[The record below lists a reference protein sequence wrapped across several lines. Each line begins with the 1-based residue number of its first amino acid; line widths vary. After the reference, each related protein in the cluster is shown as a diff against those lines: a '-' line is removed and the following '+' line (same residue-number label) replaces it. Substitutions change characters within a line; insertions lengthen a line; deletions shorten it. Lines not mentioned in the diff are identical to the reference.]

1 MSKERLSAWAEE
13 QLRTNAEVNPSSQ
26 TIAKPNVGRSLSM
39 GVVEA
44 LKDINCDL
52 RLTNHNR
59 WMVWNDT
66 SKEWEIYELKRG
78 AYKANLIQNT
88 RDEGLA
94 VNWLLSE

>member
-1 MSKERLSAWAEE
+1 MGG
-13 QLRTNAEVNPSSQ
+13 NN
-26 TIAKPNVGRSLSM
+26 IDIGRSSSM
-39 GVVEA
+39 GIVEA
-44 LKDINCDL
+44 MKDITLDL
-52 RLTNHNR
+52 RLTNRNR

-78 AYKANLIQNT
+78 SYKANLIQNT

>member
-1 MSKERLSAWAEE
+1 MAEN
-13 QLRTNAEVNPSSQ
+13 LTSSSNNGN
-26 TIAKPNVGRSLSM
+26 TLVGGSLSM

-44 LKDINCDL
+44 LKNINHDL

>member
-1 MSKERLSAWAEE
+1 MS
-13 QLRTNAEVNPSSQ
+13 TNVEGQFVSPND
-26 TIAKPNVGRSLSM
+26 AKPRVGRSLSM